1 MKLNL
6 FEFKIKKVYLS
17 TIIKNKK
24 VMMRKILSLLLFA
37 IIISCN
43 STKPTTKTAEVKKV
57 AEKVENLNT
66 SLIPDDPSVIRGT
79 LSNGLKYYIKNN
91 GKPED
96 KVELR
101 LVVNAGSILEDDD
114 QQGLAHF
121 MEHMNFNGT
130 KNFKKNEL
138 VDYLQ
143 SIGVKFGMHLNAYTS
158 FDQTVY
164 ILPIP
169 SDDKDKLEKGFQIIE
184 DWAFNTLL
192 TDEEINKE
200 RGVVLE
206 EYRTGLGAEKR
217 MMKNYLPKILYN
229 SKYAKRLP
237 IGKKEILENFK
248 PDVLRRFHKDWY
260 RPDLMAVIAVGDVDV
275 AILEAKIKAHFDK
288 PNNIKNPRKRVV
300 FGDENHKETF
310 VAIESDK
317 EAMFSQVELMYKNP
331 TIKRNDNTIKGAQ
344 KELLEGLF
352 AEMINSRLGELRN
365 NPNPP
370 FVYGFSFNG
379 GTYVRGR
386 EAYQSIAMAKGTD
399 FLIALKALVEE
410 NERVKRYGFQQE
422 EFERAKKS
430 MLARIEKRY
439 QNRGKQES
447 KRLIN
452 PMIDNFLE
460 GESMPSLEWE
470 YEFLNSEL
478 PKIKLSEVNGLINE
492 YLRDDNRVVKLTGK
506 EKTVTEKEVLDLL
519 DFVKTDDT
527 IKPYEDSKV
536 QESLFTSLP
545 KKGVIL
551 KEEKNEEYGFSTL
564 TLSNGAKV
572 IFKKTDFKDDEV
584 LFKTESYGGTSLL
597 STKEYLQANL
607 ALRGLSEAG
616 IAGLNKNDLN
626 KFMKGKI
633 VRVRPFIS
641 KFSEGMNGSSTPKD
655 METLFQLIHLNFT
668 QLNKNEEAYSSYVS
682 KQKGFLGNLLAN
694 PQFYF
699 QDAFG
704 KFQYEGYDRY
714 TGFPTPEAYDKSN
727 YNLAYEIYQQK
738 FSNAGDFNFYFVGN
752 FDENKLKEY
761 TSRYIASLPSTN
773 EKEQYKDDGF
783 FPISGNYS
791 KTFYRGNDPKSMVS
805 MIYRGQ
811 ATYNNKDG
819 LAMDALGEIMSIK
832 LVEKLRE
839 EASGVYSP
847 RVSANFSELNNSYR
861 LNISFSCGP
870 ENVEKLK
877 SIAEKEIAKMIS
889 EGPSEKDL
897 NKAKEAFL
905 LSRKEQLKKNKF
917 WIDNISSV
925 NFLKKDISELSN
937 YEKNVNSLTVKD
949 VQSTAKKFLANG
961 AVVGILMPEK
971 E

>member
-1 MKLNL
+1 M
-6 FEFKIKKVYLS
+6 I
-17 TIIKNKK
+17 
-24 VMMRKILSLLLFA
+24 RKILSLALLA
-37 IIISCN
+37 SVIACN
-43 STKPTTKTAEVKKV
+43 TTKTTTTKTNEVIRVK
-57 AEKVENLNT
+57 EIVEDSNLK
-66 SLIPDDPSVIRGT
+66 LVPDDPSVVQGT

-91 GKPED
+91 GKPAD

-101 LVVNAGSILEDDD
+101 LVINAGSIVEDDD

-121 MEHMNFNGT
+121 MEHMSFNGT

-158 FDQTVY
+158 FDETVY

-169 SDDKDKLEKGFQIIE
+169 SDDEAKLEKGFQIIE
-184 DWAFNTLL
+184 DWAFNALL

-200 RGVVLE
+200 RGVILE
-206 EYRTGLGAEKR
+206 EYRTGLGAEKK

-237 IGKKEILENFK
+237 IGKKEILENFN

-275 AILEAKIKAHFDK
+275 KVLEAKIKAHFDK
-288 PNNIKNPRKRVV
+288 PSNSKNPRKREV
-300 FGDENHKETF
+300 FGDENHQETF

-331 TIKRNDNTIKGAQ
+331 KIKSADITIDGAR

-352 AEMINSRLGELRN
+352 AEMINTRLGELRN
-365 NPNPP
+365 SANPP

-386 EAYQSIAMAKGTD
+386 DAYQSIAMANGTE
-399 FLIALKALVEE
+399 FLVALKALVEE
-410 NERVKRYGFQQE
+410 NERVKRYGFQQG
-422 EFERAKKS
+422 EFQRAKKS
-430 MLARIEKRY
+430 MLARIQKSYENKDKR
-439 QNRGKQES
+439 ES
-447 KRLIN
+447 KRLVSA
-452 PMIDNFLE
+452 MVDNFLE
-460 GESMPSLEWE
+460 GEPMPSLEWR
-470 YEFLNSEL
+470 YKFLNSEL
-478 PKIKLSEVNGLINE
+478 PKIQLEEINTLIKE

-506 EKTVTEKEVLDLL
+506 EKTVTKEEVLELL
-519 DFVKTDDT
+519 NSVKTNPN
-527 IKPYEDSKV
+527 IKPYQDTKI
-536 QESLFTSLP
+536 QESLFVSLP
-545 KKGVIL
+545 KKGAIV
-551 KEEKNEEYGFSTL
+551 KEQKNETFEFTTL

-572 IFKKTDFKDDEV
+572 IYKKTDFKDDEV

-597 STKEYLQANL
+597 NTKDYLEVNL

-616 IAGLNKNDLN
+616 IAGLSKNDLN
-626 KFMKGKI
+626 KFMTGKI
-633 VRVRPFIS
+633 ARVRPFIS

-655 METLFQLIHLNFT
+655 LETLFQLIHLNFT
-668 QLNKNEEAYSSYVS
+668 QLNKDKDAYNSYVL

-699 QDAFG
+699 QDAFS
-704 KFQYEGYDRY
+704 KYQYKGYDRY
-714 TGFPTPEAYDKSN
+714 TGFPTPEAFDKSN
-727 YNLAYEIYQQK
+727 YDLAYEIYQQK
-738 FSNAGDFNFYFVGN
+738 FSNAGDFYFYFVGN
-752 FDENKLKEY
+752 IDENKLKEFAEQ
-761 TSRYIASLPSTN
+761 YIASLPST
-773 EKEQYKDDGF
+773 EKRENYKDDGF
-783 FPISGNYS
+783 FPITGSHS
-791 KTFYRGNDPKSMVS
+791 KTFYKGNDPKSMVNI
-805 MIYRGQ
+805 IYRGE
-811 ATYNNKDG
+811 ATYNDKDG
-819 LAMDALGEIMSIK
+819 LAMKALGEIMSIK

-877 SIAEKEIAKMIS
+877 SIAEQEVAKMVH

-905 LSRKEQLKKNKF
+905 LARKEQLKKNKF
-917 WIDNISSV
+917 WLDNISSA
-925 NFLKKDISELSN
+925 NFLKKDINKLNNFEN
-937 YEKNVNSLTVKD
+937 NVNNLTSKD
-949 VQSTAKKFLANG
+949 VQLVAKRFLNNG